1 MNFSSRTLQQKVKGK
16 WTVINLV
23 TDQAKINALLC
34 DEMAVK
40 YIYKQRQVRKIKVD
54 GIGITVHF
62 NRKLKAVYA
71 K

>member
-1 MNFSSRTLQQKVKGK
+1 MTFTSRTLQQKVKGK

-34 DEMAVK
+34 DEMTIR
-40 YIYKQRQVRKIKVD
+40 YIYRRRQVRRICVD

>member
-16 WTVINLV
+16 WTVINLI
-23 TDQAKINALLC
+23 TDPSRINALLC

-40 YIYKQRQVRKIKVD
+40 YIYRRRQVRKIKAD
-54 GIGITVHF
+54 GIGLTVHF